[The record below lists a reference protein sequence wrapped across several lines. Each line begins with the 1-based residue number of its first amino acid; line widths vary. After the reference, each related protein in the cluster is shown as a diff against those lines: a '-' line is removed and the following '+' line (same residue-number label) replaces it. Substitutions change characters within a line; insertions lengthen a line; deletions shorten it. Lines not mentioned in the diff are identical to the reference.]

1 MKNNDV
7 ALIQRILA
15 DDESA
20 FAELVNKYQKPVH
33 ALAWRKIGDFH
44 IAEDITQDAFLKVYQ
59 RLHTLKDPNLFSG
72 WLYVITTRLC
82 DTWLRKKRIQ
92 TEPLEDVEP
101 TMTQKDAYSQH
112 VVKEHTYTAA
122 EAQRQVVKKLL
133 AKLKESE
140 RTVMTLH
147 YLGEMKVEEISRFL
161 GVSASTI
168 KSRLRRARN
177 RLQKEETMIREA
189 LEHFQISPNLSD
201 NIMQEISRI
210 KPLPPSG
217 SKPLAPWAIAAT
229 SAILIVML
237 LGLGSQQLAHFQQ
250 PYTLDAQ
257 AETTVELI
265 DAPIVLNLDSVPDVR
280 NQIGSSNVLGIS
292 KNDGQ
297 KPDEVVLA
305 ATETE
310 ADEKLSNPKQ
320 QWIQRNAPVG
330 SGHNITLFQAQEGD
344 IYFYTDGRG
353 GKLYKM
359 HAERNEWKQV
369 SDLTP
374 LQPEDLNKFLMVN
387 NTLYVV
393 ITKYLRGA
401 DYSRI
406 YSPEIYCS
414 KDGGETW
421 VSVCKCPD
429 GWVVGFEVIDDRFY
443 LAFEDKIFV
452 SKDTG
457 KSWSVLDVKLI
468 GEVNTLKV
476 IQNMLLAATD
486 GGLYH
491 IYGDSWQRLLPI
503 DEANKVI
510 SIAGTENNLYVLS
523 EWDWKNVGPQ
533 EQNDGL
539 PERTWWLFWSTD
551 KGQSWTDITPTN
563 ASPIMGDERFKIS
576 PEATLVAVKNTVL
589 LIGWSGAAVVRSV
602 NNGDTWT
609 VEKTGNIPLMPYS
622 VHNAAAVDENTFY
635 LQGHSGMYQS
645 IDGGISWTRL
655 NQEVGGSVNDLI
667 CVNTS
672 KARNTSGSLYAMFT
686 GGIYDSTGPGGIN
699 DRWVFQSSDKGK
711 SWHAVNPEIQI
722 QKPIP
727 TFTRMVKSGGTL
739 YAKGQ
744 GPGSSAVIGLYKIS
758 ENGKMLVPIKGMPHF
773 SSTTLYNLLIRTKR
787 GPNFDLS
794 YNAFVEQLQERCVGA
809 TQFFKQVARTDYRQ
823 PNGDFWKLGLRGAF
837 AVSGNTFYME
847 YNFKLFRWELGDT
860 EWSDIGQ
867 EETVFLPYNTLTF
880 KSMIKD
886 LKLAVSGDTVY
897 VGKRDGHLVVSLD
910 RGNNWIDLTSVL
922 PFKVKVFNDI
932 VIVGDMVYIAT
943 DAGVAAS
950 NQENNW
956 DVIIDADG
964 TNLKMDIMTVDGTK
978 LYGVVKDTGIYRLDS
993 RLWKEIISDIP
1004 DNITSLA
1011 VDGDTLYVGTKKQ
1024 GMMHF
1029 TLEK

>member
-7 ALIQRILA
+7 ILIRRIL
-15 DDESA
+15 DGDETA
-20 FAELVNKYQKPVH
+20 FTKLVNKYQKSVH

-44 IAEDITQDAFLKVYQ
+44 IAEDITQDTFLKVYQ
-59 RLHTLKDPNLFSG
+59 RLHTLKDPKLFSG

-112 VVKEHTYTAA
+112 VVKEHAYTAA
-122 EAQRQVVKKLL
+122 EAQRHVVKKLL

-201 NIMQEISRI
+201 TIMQEISRI
-210 KPLPPSG
+210 KPVPPSG
-217 SKPLAPWAIAAT
+217 SKPLVPWVVAAT

-237 LGLGSQQLAHFQQ
+237 LGLGSQQLLHYQQ
-250 PYTLDAQ
+250 PYSLDAQ
-257 AETTVELI
+257 AETTIELV
-265 DAPIVLNLDSVPDVR
+265 DVPIVLNIKTKTDVQ
-280 NQIGSSNVLGIS
+280 NQLGSSTPLS
-292 KNDGQ
+292 PNDNNGQ
-297 KPDEVVLA
+297 KPNDVLLA
-305 ATETE
+305 AADTEGEDTS
-310 ADEKLSNPKQ
+310 AQKQ

-330 SGHNITLFQAQEGD
+330 SGHNITLFQTQDGK
-344 IYFYTDGRG
+344 IYFFSDGRG

-359 HAERNEWKQV
+359 QAERNEWKQV
-369 SDLTP
+369 SDLTS
-374 LQPEDLNKFLMVN
+374 LQAEDFNKFLMVN
-387 NTLYVV
+387 DTLYVV
-393 ITKYLRGA
+393 FTRYRRAA
-401 DYSRI
+401 DRSRI

-414 KDGGETW
+414 RDSGETW
-421 VSVCKCPD
+421 VSVGKCPD
-429 GWVVGFEVIDDRFY
+429 GWVVGFEAIDDRFY
-443 LAFEDKIFV
+443 LAIEDKIFV

-457 KSWSVLDVKLI
+457 KSWSVLDVKLT

-486 GGLYH
+486 EGLYH
-491 IYGDSWQRLLPI
+491 IEGDSSQRLHFPI
-503 DEANKVI
+503 TEAKKVT
-510 SIAGTENNLYVLS
+510 SITGTENNIYAVT

-533 EQNDGL
+533 D
-539 PERTWWLFWSTD
+539 RTWWLFWSTD

-589 LIGWSGAAVVRSV
+589 LIGWSGTAVVRSV

-609 VEKTGNIPLMPYS
+609 VEKTSNIPLMSYS

-635 LQGHSGMYQS
+635 LQGHSGMYKS
-645 IDGGISWTRL
+645 IDGGISWTRIK
-655 NQEVGGSVNDLI
+655 QEVGGSINDLI

-711 SWHAVNPEIQI
+711 SWHVVNPEIQI

-794 YNAFVEQLQERCVGA
+794 YDAFVEQLQERCVGA
-809 TQFFKQVARTDYRQ
+809 TQFFKQLARTDYRQ

-847 YNFKLFRWELGDT
+847 YNFKLFRWEPGDT

-910 RGNNWIDLTSVL
+910 RGNNWIDLTPVL

-932 VIVGDMVYIAT
+932 VIVEDIVFIAT

-950 NQENNW
+950 DQGNNW
-956 DVIIDADG
+956 DVITDADG

-978 LYGVVKDTGIYRLDS
+978 LYGVVKDTGIFRLDS

-1011 VDGDTLYVGTKKQ
+1011 VDGDTLYVGTQKQ
-1024 GMMHF
+1024 GLLHF
-1029 TLEK
+1029 TLEE